1 MIQKTASVLKA
12 LGEPTR
18 LKIIKFLSIRELC
31 ICELEAILDMSQPRV
46 SQHVKVLKQVDL
58 VRERKAAQKSYF
70 SLNRAALDGV
80 FIESFKSFMATGLEE
95 IAELAGE
102 TRRFGEL
109 DSNEEVQA
117 CKNGCGPA
125 EVKQAFMTT

>member
-1 MIQKTASVLKA
+1 MIQQTANVLKA

-58 VRERKAAQKSYF
+58 VRERKVAQKSYF
-70 SLNRAALDGV
+70 SLNAAALNGV
-80 FIESFKSFMATGLEE
+80 FIEIFRSFIETSPEE
-95 IAELAGE
+95 ISELAGE
-102 TRRFGEL
+102 IRRFSEL
-109 DSNEEVQA
+109 DSNEDVQA
-117 CKNGCGPA
+117 CKNGCRPF
-125 EVKQAFMTT
+125 EVKKIS

>member
-1 MIQKTASVLKA
+1 MIQQTANVLKA

-58 VRERKAAQKSYF
+58 VRERKVAQKSYF
-70 SLNRAALDGV
+70 SLNTVALNGV
-80 FIESFKSFMATGLEE
+80 FIEPFKSFIQTSPEE
-95 IAELAGE
+95 IADLAGE
-102 TRRFGEL
+102 IRRFGEL

-117 CKNGCGPA
+117 CKNGCGPV
-125 EVKQAFMTT
+125 EVKKIS